1 MADNIEWTPDQLIA
15 MSVSYW
21 QACTI
26 HAAVKLDIFSIIGDE
41 CLREGQIAQ
50 RFDADA
56 RGTKML
62 VNALAAM
69 GLLAIKNGLYSN
81 TTFSKSFL
89 VKQSPNFIGHIVLHH
104 HNMVETW
111 ALLDQA
117 VKSGRPVRKR
127 TVGEEEDRES
137 FLLGMFNMAMRIAP
151 GLVTRI
157 DLTGKRRLLD
167 LGGGPG
173 TYAIHFCLENPELE
187 ATVYDLPTTRS
198 YAEKTINKFGLSDRV
213 AFAAGNYLTDD
224 IRGSYD
230 VAWLS
235 HIIHSEGPDAGK
247 TIVEKASS
255 VLDPGGLILIHE
267 FILDDTLDGPVFP
280 ALFSLNMLVNT
291 ERGQSYSEGGI
302 MEVLK
307 SAGFGRIKRLP
318 FKGPND
324 SGIITGI
331 KQ

>member
-1 MADNIEWTPDQLIA
+1 MTGNIEWTPDQLIA

-26 HAAVKLDIFSIIGDE
+26 HAAVKLDIFSLIGEE
-41 CLREGQIAQ
+41 CLREDQIAK
-50 RFDADA
+50 RFEADS

-69 GLLAIKNGLYSN
+69 GLLAVKNGLYSN
-81 TTFSKSFL
+81 TTFGKSFL
-89 VKQSPNFIGHIVLHH
+89 VKQSPRFIGHIVLHH
-104 HNMVETW
+104 HHMVETW
-111 ALLDQA
+111 ALLDKA
-117 VKSGRPVRKR
+117 VKIGMPVRKKP
-127 TVGEEEDRES
+127 VGEEEDRKS

-151 GLVTRI
+151 GLVSQI

-173 TYAIHFCLENPELE
+173 TYAIHFCMENPELE

-198 YAEKTINKFGLSDRV
+198 YAEKTIGKFGLSDRV
-213 AFAAGNYLTDD
+213 VFAAGNYLTDD
-224 IRGSYD
+224 VMGTYD

-235 HIIHSEGPDAGK
+235 HIIHSEGPDASK
-247 TIVEKASS
+247 KIIEKASS
-255 VLDPGGLILIHE
+255 VLEPGGLILIHE

-291 ERGQSYSEGGI
+291 ERGQSYSEGEI
-302 MEVLK
+302 IKILK
-307 SAGFGRIKRLP
+307 STGFGHIKRLP